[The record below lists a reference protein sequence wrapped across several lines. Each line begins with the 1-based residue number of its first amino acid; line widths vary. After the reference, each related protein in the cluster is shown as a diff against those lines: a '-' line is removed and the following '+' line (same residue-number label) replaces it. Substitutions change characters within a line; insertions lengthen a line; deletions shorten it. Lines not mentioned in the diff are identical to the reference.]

1 MAEQPNP
8 RIEIIS
14 TGTEILQGLYP
25 DTNAQWL
32 SRQLAALGLTV
43 AGHAAVGDSLEDLA
57 RLLDGVSRRCDL
69 VIISGGL
76 GPTVDDVNRYAI
88 ARTYGCELVEDDAAV
103 QQIRDRFARR
113 GLPFVESNRVQ
124 ALVPRGAR
132 VLYNEWGT
140 APGFI
145 LEDCEGRAT
154 LIALPGPPREL
165 QPMFDRWVRPWLLER
180 YKPDTQLATLTLHTM
195 DLPESQI
202 NAAIADLFHADPD
215 VYVGLLAAG
224 GKVDIRL
231 TARGRDGMTIERKL
245 GDFRRRIETRIGAE
259 SIYGCDDATLE
270 SVVADLLR
278 THNLHIA
285 VAESCTGGMI
295 ASRLTNVAGASSFL
309 LEGFV
314 TYSNESKTARLGV
327 DPDLIAQHGAVSR
340 PVARAMAEGV
350 LRVSGADLGLAVT
363 GIAGPTGGTPEKPV
377 GLVFVGL
384 AWGNDSTVIERRFL
398 GNRNENRAYSTNV
411 ALDLVRRYLLHRG
424 GKSQDCQSG

>member
-1 MAEQPNP
+1 MAKQPQP

-32 SRQLAALGLTV
+32 SQQLAGLGLSV
-43 AGHAAVGDSLEDLA
+43 AGHAAVGDSQEDLE
-57 RLLDGVSRRCDL
+57 RLLEGMIRRCDV

-88 ARTYGCELVEDDAAV
+88 ARAYGCELVEDEQAV
-103 QQIRDRFARR
+103 QHIRDRFARR
-113 GLPFVESNRVQ
+113 GLPFVENNRVQ
-124 ALVPRGAR
+124 ALVPRGAQ
-132 VLYNEWGT
+132 VLYNDWGT

-145 LEDCEGRAT
+145 LENDNGRAV

-180 YKPDTQLATLTLHTM
+180 YRLDTKLTTLTLHTI

-202 NAAIADLFHADPD
+202 NAAIADLFRADPD

-231 TARGRDGMTIERKL
+231 TARGFDEMTIERKL
-245 GDFRRRIETRIGAE
+245 SGFRRQIEARIGAE
-259 SIYGCDDATLE
+259 SIYGCDDASLE
-270 SVVADLLR
+270 SVVGDLLR
-278 THNLHIA
+278 SRNLRIA
-285 VAESCTGGMI
+285 VAESCTGGLI
-295 ASRLTNVAGASSFL
+295 AARLTNVAGASSFL

-327 DPDLIAQHGAVSR
+327 DPNLIAQHGAVSR

-363 GIAGPTGGTPEKPV
+363 GIAGPTGWTPEKPI
-377 GLVFVGL
+377 GIVFVAL

-398 GNRNENRAYSTNV
+398 GSRNENRAYSANV
-411 ALDLVRRYLLHRG
+411 ALDLVRRHLLHRG
-424 GKSQDCQSG
+424 GKT